1 MNVSSYVEHRPAGL
15 ERWAEC
21 VWERS
26 AGARPDVARVIP
38 DGCMDVVFSE
48 ARGLTVVGPNTTAFL
63 AGVPAHSSALGVR
76 MHPGC
81 GPPLFGVEAESL
93 RDGAIQAAELWGD
106 AGRRLEDLVAQAA
119 RPGARRALILRW
131 LGTARRAARPTR

>member
-48 ARGLTVVGPNTTAFL
+48 ARGKRVRTETPRAPLEVPDNVKLFIEKHNKRRDL
-63 AGVPAHSSALGVR
+63 ENAGVLKSKKQ
-76 MHPGC
+76 
-81 GPPLFGVEAESL
+81 EEEK
-93 RDGAIQAAELWGD
+93 Q
-106 AGRRLEDLVAQAA
+106 
-119 RPGARRALILRW
+119 
-131 LGTARRAARPTR
+131 